1 MLTAFQFQYLFRLVH
16 TGLANVTSIDGNGVA
31 PAGVDGIVFAVTS
44 SNHHGTRRNPLTF
57 ADRAQIIHEFGRDLS
72 VPVYAFAVEDVGYR
86 EDFAAYTVKTVNHRA
101 DNLFELTT
109 DNTLVACST
118 PVGKLYSRLGYQ
130 VFGAEA
136 VHPANELAV
145 QPWDLIEAIASSDDW
160 HADPWILDRIHPGAY
175 RFLRTYRLGR
185 HIRTVLNDPIVGED
199 GDLTETRD
207 YGSYVRQMDENAG
220 MKWQEVAAS
229 VQSGRIGDIGCA
241 VGSWLRAASY
251 DSRLQDSDLY
261 GIEVTRA
268 LFQVCEQ
275 RKDNNEFGT
284 PNIWFAQ
291 KNAVTGLVFM
301 PDSMDTIHTGS
312 LTHEVESYG
321 SHEDLL
327 AFIENRFRELKR
339 GGVWI
344 NRDVVGP
351 PDRDRPVLLWA
362 ENGSGE
368 GSARNLFLRFAA
380 DFRRAEGYELPYDER
395 RIDGETW
402 FALRA
407 EDAAEFMLTKDY
419 TDNWQSEMHE
429 RFCYWSYADW
439 TAALTEVGFRIRPE
453 SRAYTNPWIV
463 ENRWQGSVRWTD
475 EHGNPLPWPPTNM
488 VVVAAK

>member
-16 TGLANVTSIDGNGVA
+16 TGLADVTDIEGNSVA
-31 PAGVDGIVFAVTS
+31 PTPVDGIVFAVTS
-44 SNHHGTRRNPLTF
+44 SNHHGTRRNPLAF

-72 VPVYAFAVEDVGYR
+72 VPVYAFPVEDVGYR

-101 DNLFELTT
+101 DNLFELNS

-118 PVGKLYSRLGYQ
+118 PVGMLYSRLGYQ

-136 VHPANELAV
+136 AFPAHELAV
-145 QPWDLIEAIASSDDW
+145 QPWDLIEAIASSDNW
-160 HADPWILDRIHPGAY
+160 HADSWILDRIHPGAY
-175 RFLRTYRLGR
+175 YFLRTYQLGR

-207 YGSYVRQMDENAG
+207 YGSYVRQMDENAE
-220 MKWQEVAAS
+220 MKWAEVAAS

-251 DSRLQDSDLY
+251 DPRLQDSDLY

-268 LFQVCEQ
+268 LFQLCEQ

-291 KNAVTGLVFM
+291 KNAVTGLVFQ
-301 PDSMDTIHTGS
+301 PDSMETIHTGS
-312 LTHEVESYG
+312 LTHEIESYG
-321 SHEDLL
+321 SHDDLL
-327 AFIENRFRELKR
+327 RFIENRYRELKP

-351 PDRDRPVLLWA
+351 TDRDRLVLLWA
-362 ENGSGE
+362 EGGSGE
-368 GSARNLFLRFAA
+368 GSARNVFRRFAS
-380 DFRRAEGYELPYDER
+380 DFRRAEGYELRYAER
-395 RIDGETW
+395 HFDGETW
-402 FALRA
+402 FSLRA

-419 TDNWQSEMHE
+419 TDNWRSEMHE

-453 SRAYTNPWIV
+453 SRVYTNPWIV
-463 ENRWQGSVRWTD
+463 ENRWQDTVRWTD
-475 EHGNPLPWPPTNM
+475 EDGNPLSWPPTNM
-488 VVVAAK
+488 VLVAGK